1 MNLRDIEKAI
11 REFIKTYNMAPEVI
25 FLKPETATELISK
38 WSFLLDSSEMLEGAE
53 LVTLFRLKI
62 QYSKDF
68 EGVGLVKEI
77 KNIIGGD
84 DRNGRR

>member
-25 FLKPETATELISK
+25 FLKPETVTELVSECG
-38 WSFLLDSSEMLEGAE
+38 FMLGLSEMLEGAE
-53 LVTLFRLKI
+53 LVTLFGLKI

-77 KNIIGGD
+77 KNIMEGDEKNGG
-84 DRNGRR
+84 R